1 MPSTPKI
8 LFLIADGMGDWPG
21 PGDKKTPLAEAET
34 PNMDALARHCCAGLI
49 QTVPP
54 GMAPGSDTAN
64 MALIGFDP
72 QKHLTGRGPVEA
84 AAQGLKLAPNDLVF
98 RLNLVTV
105 TEPNTKGL
113 MLDYSAGHIDTAK
126 STELILDLREFLRK
140 LLGGEDFALYPGVQ
154 YRHLL
159 VLKKKADS
167 TESRLHVRPPHDITG
182 RKIAPDLE
190 TFERSPVLSGLFY
203 GAARRLAA
211 ASNTT
216 PANAVWPWG
225 QGRSLFL
232 PDFREAYG
240 LKGAVIS
247 AVDLVKGL
255 GRASRM
261 TVLDVAGATGL
272 LDTNYAGK
280 VRAALDFLEQ
290 GDFVYLHVE
299 APDECGH
306 AGNRE
311 EKIEAVARFD
321 AQIVGPL
328 RKALAERDVAF
339 FITCDHLTPL
349 REKTHV
355 SDPVPF
361 LLNHPKCR
369 EHKLSAFTEETAGKT
384 GLFID
389 PGHTTLSWVRKKIF
403 S

>member
-1 MPSTPKI
+1 
-8 LFLIADGMGDWPG
+8 
-21 PGDKKTPLAEAET
+21 
-34 PNMDALARHCCAGLI
+34 
-49 QTVPP
+49 
-54 GMAPGSDTAN
+54 
-64 MALIGFDP
+64 
-72 QKHLTGRGPVEA
+72 
-84 AAQGLKLAPNDLVF
+84 
-98 RLNLVTV
+98 
-105 TEPNTKGL
+105 
-113 MLDYSAGHIDTAK
+113 
-126 STELILDLREFLRK
+126 
-140 LLGGEDFALYPGVQ
+140 
-154 YRHLL
+154 
-159 VLKKKADS
+159 S

-190 TFERSPVLSGLFY
+190 TLERSPVLSGLFH
-203 GAARRLAA
+203 GAARRLSA
-211 ASNTT
+211 ASNTSE
-216 PANAVWPWG
+216 ANAIWPWG

-232 PDFREAYG
+232 PDFREVHG

-255 GRASRM
+255 GGASNM
-261 TVLDVAGATGL
+261 TVLDVPGATGL

-280 VRAALDFLEQ
+280 VEAALDFLKH

-306 AGNRE
+306 AGNRA

-328 RKALAERDVAF
+328 RRALEGRDVAF

-349 REKTHV
+349 RKKTHV

-361 LLNHPKCR
+361 LLHHPKCL
-369 EHKLSAFTEETAGKT
+369 EHTLSAFTEKTAAKT

-389 PGHTTLSWVRKKIF
+389 PGHATLEWVRKKIL

>member
-1 MPSTPKI
+1 MQTKI

-21 PGDKKTPLAEAET
+21 PKGKKTPLAEAET
-34 PNMDALARHCCAGLI
+34 PNMDELARLCCAGRI
-49 QTVPP
+49 QTIPP
-54 GMAPGSDTAN
+54 GMEPGSDTAN

-72 QKHLTGRGPVEA
+72 QKYLTGRGAVEA
-84 AAQGLKLAPNDLVF
+84 AAQGLRLAPDDLVW

-105 TEPNTKGL
+105 TEPTSKGL
-113 MLDYSAGHIDTAK
+113 MLDYSAGHVDTGK
-126 STELILDLREFLRK
+126 STELILELREFLHK
-140 LLGGEDFALYPGVQ
+140 LLGTEDFDLYPGVQ

-182 RKIAPDLE
+182 RKIGPDLE
-190 TFERSPVLSGLFY
+190 TLERSPVLSGLFH
-203 GAARRLAA
+203 GAARRLSA
-211 ASNTT
+211 ASNTSE
-216 PANAVWPWG
+216 ANAIWPWG
-225 QGRSLFL
+225 QGRPLFL

-255 GRASRM
+255 GMASKM
-261 TVLDVAGATGL
+261 TVLDVPGATGL

-280 VRAALDFLEQ
+280 VEAALDFLDQ

-306 AGNRE
+306 AGNRA

-321 AQIVGPL
+321 SQIVGPL
-328 RKALAERDVAF
+328 RRALEGRDVAF

-349 REKTHV
+349 RKKTHV

-361 LLNHPKCR
+361 LLNHPRCM
-369 EHKLSAFTEETAGKT
+369 EHALPAFTEATAAKT

-389 PGHTTLSWVRKKIF
+389 PGHATLSWVQKKLL